1 MLTKTF
7 IKGFLSALDWIQ
19 QWEGECFKEVKT
31 WKLSKLKQW
40 NFYISLWKLVFFP
53 ISRGTFW
60 SICAKRA
67 INGQQLNCHWP
78 EKEIVNEN
86 PSRNKSQDNFSRR
99 KMSVHYFYNIV
110 STFLAIFLFN
120 LFDIITV
127 EVDIQW
133 GLNDIGSVW
142 AHIIDGCIHYIY
154 QGTFIIN

>member
-1 MLTKTF
+1 MKLLYKPVKVSF
-7 IKGFLSALDWIQ
+7 FSLFLEAHFDQ
-19 QWEGECFKEVKT
+19 FVQ
-31 WKLSKLKQW
+31 
-40 NFYISLWKLVFFP
+40 
-53 ISRGTFW
+53 
-60 SICAKRA
+60 KRA

-127 EVDIQW
+127 EVDIQ
-133 GLNDIGSVW
+133 
-142 AHIIDGCIHYIY
+142 
-154 QGTFIIN
+154 